1 MRGPHPQSHV
11 VLQFCSQ
18 LCSYVTNQ
26 KYFTFNFTWHRVH
39 KLSRMMT
46 RMKRPHL
53 TYQVPPR
60 SYCHVTIIQYVVYIC
75 STSSWSFLLKT
86 DRFQMIMTT
95 LKMCS
100 LFKEKYPDWESG
112 SVSGIIC
119 FLVYMKSVPSRQ
131 TRHRFITIWEK
142 QVRLLV

>member
-1 MRGPHPQSHV
+1 MEQECFNNPLVILDFPFANCLNI
-11 VLQFCSQ
+11 LQIK
-18 LCSYVTNQ
+18 NQ
-26 KYFTFNFTWHRVH
+26 RVH

-53 TYQVPPR
+53 TYQVPPQ
-60 SYCHVTIIQYVVYIC
+60 SYCHVTIIQYVVYIS
-75 STSSWSFLLKT
+75 STSSWSFLQKT

-100 LFKEKYPDWESG
+100 LFKEKYPDRGSS
-112 SVSGIIC
+112 SVSGIIY
-119 FLVYMKSVPSRQ
+119 FLVCIKSVPSCQ
-131 TRHRFITIWEK
+131 ARHRFITTWEK